1 MLATRRARGYV
12 HRVHDDVE
20 LKEEQ
25 YLRRRCAHADR
36 VLLATTRTGEALPP
50 AADRPE
56 RGYETGSEGG

>member
-36 VLLATTRTGEALPP
+36 ILLATTRAREALPP
-50 AADRPE
+50 AVDRLE
-56 RGYETGSEGG
+56 REYGTGGEGG